1 MQQKSSIKRLCV
13 SAIMI
18 ALATVLSLIKVYTLP
33 LGGSITLLSML
44 PIVFLSVSYGMGW
57 GFFSAFV
64 YSIIQMFLDL
74 AAVASWGLTPA
85 IFVGCIAFDY
95 ILAYTALGI
104 AGIFR
109 NKGVWG
115 TALGTLLALFLRFF
129 SHFLSGVI
137 LFRSYEMFNS
147 PFLWSLAYN
156 GSYMLPE
163 MIFTAVAVFFL
174 FKNKNIKQL
183 LN

>member
-1 MQQKSSIKRLCV
+1 MKQNSNIKRLCV

-44 PIVFLSVSYGMGW
+44 PIVFISVSYGVGW

-64 YSIIQMFLDL
+64 YSLIQLFLDL

-85 IFVGCIAFDY
+85 IFIGCILFDY

-104 AGIFR
+104 AGAFR
-109 NKGVWG
+109 KKGAVG
-115 TALGTLLALFLRFF
+115 VLLGTCLALFLRFF
-129 SHFLSGVI
+129 SHFLSGII

-147 PFLWSLAYN
+147 PFLWSLFYN

-163 MIFTAVAVFFL
+163 MIFTSIAVFFL
-174 FKNKNIKQL
+174 FRSKNIKLL

>member
-1 MQQKSSIKRLCV
+1 MQKTSNIKRLCV

-18 ALATVLSLIKVYTLP
+18 ALATVLSLIKIYTLP

-44 PIVFLSVSYGMGW
+44 PIVFISVSYGVGW

-64 YSIIQMFLDL
+64 YSLIQMFLDL

-95 ILAYTALGI
+95 VLAFTALGI

-115 TALGTLLALFLRFF
+115 AVLGSSLALFLRFF

-137 LFRSYEMFNS
+137 LFRSYEVFNS
-147 PFLWSLAYN
+147 PFLWSVAYN
-156 GSYMLPE
+156 GSFMLPE
-163 MIFTAVAVFFL
+163 MIFTAVGVFFL
-174 FKNKNIKQL
+174 FKNKNIKRIM
-183 LN
+183 N

>member
-1 MQQKSSIKRLCV
+1 
-13 SAIMI
+13 MI

-44 PIVFLSVSYGMGW
+44 PIVFISVSYGVGW

-64 YSIIQMFLDL
+64 YSLIQLFLDL

-109 NKGVWG
+109 KKGAVG
-115 TALGTLLALFLRFF
+115 ALLGVCLALFLRFF

-147 PFLWSLAYN
+147 PFLWSLFYN

-163 MIFTAVAVFFL
+163 MIFTAVAIFFL
-174 FKNKNIKQL
+174 FKNKSFKQL
-183 LN
+183 IAQIS

>member
-1 MQQKSSIKRLCV
+1 MKRNSNIKRLCV

-33 LGGSITLLSML
+33 LGGSITLLSMV
-44 PIVFLSVSYGMGW
+44 PIAFLSVSYGMGW

-64 YSIIQMFLDL
+64 YSLIQMLLDL
-74 AAVASWGLTPA
+74 AAISSWGLTPA
-85 IFVGCIAFDY
+85 IFVGCIMFDY

-104 AGIFR
+104 AGVFR
-109 NKGVWG
+109 KKGTIGVV
-115 TALGTLLALFLRFF
+115 LGVCLALFLRFV
-129 SHFLSGVI
+129 SHFMSGII

-147 PFLWSLAYN
+147 PFLWSLFYN

-163 MIFTAVAVFFL
+163 MIFTALGTFAL

-183 LN
+183 LS